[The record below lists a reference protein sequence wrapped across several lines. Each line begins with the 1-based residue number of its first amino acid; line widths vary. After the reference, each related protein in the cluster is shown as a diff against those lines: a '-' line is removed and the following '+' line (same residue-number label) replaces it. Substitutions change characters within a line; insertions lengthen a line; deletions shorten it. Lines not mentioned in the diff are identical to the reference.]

1 MSIFF
6 KFINFLNL
14 GKNYPDMK
22 DITVLTNKT
31 LKDNKAYVGYYSS
44 LNMIVVSWKGTISI
58 QNWLEDF
65 DYFKTKYP

>member
-1 MSIFF
+1 MNSKIT
-6 KFINFLNL
+6 KWKC
-14 GKNYPDMK
+14 GKPCKNYPDMK

-58 QNWLEDF
+58 
-65 DYFKTKYP
+65 